1 MSFRESARA
10 AFGALRA
17 NVVRSF
23 LALLGIVIGVAAVIT
38 MVSIGMGA
46 RAYIDAQIEALG
58 ANVVL
63 VTAVAQQRGGVR
75 ATGNRL
81 RLTER
86 DARALKT
93 ELPSVVAAAPT
104 ISMSTQVV
112 SGNRNWPTTVH
123 GIEADYLSVRQWEI
137 AEGRDFDVEELRFGG
152 RVALLGATVAREVFG
167 NANPLGRTI
176 RVNRV
181 PLTVVGVLER
191 KGQSVTSN
199 DQNDVILMPLAA
211 ARTRLVGRQPTT
223 PGAVDLIL
231 MSVADTRVLGAV
243 KEQTLALLRQ
253 RHRLSAGASEAFR
266 VLEMTEFLETRA
278 QAAGILQ
285 TVLVIVASIS
295 LLVGGIGIMN
305 IMLVSV
311 MERTAEIGIRRA
323 VGAQRTD
330 ILQQFLTE
338 AVMLCAVGGAAG
350 IALGMGAA
358 EILAIWA
365 GVPAVFH
372 PVVIA
377 IAVLF
382 SAAIGL
388 FFGYYPAH
396 KAATCEPIQA
406 LRYA

>member
-17 NVVRSF
+17 NMVRSF

-211 ARTRLVGRQPTT
+211 ARTRLVGRQPTS
-223 PGAVDLIL
+223 PNH
-231 MSVADTRVLGAV
+231 VA
-243 KEQTLALLRQ
+243 
-253 RHRLSAGASEAFR
+253 
-266 VLEMTEFLETRA
+266 
-278 QAAGILQ
+278 
-285 TVLVIVASIS
+285 
-295 LLVGGIGIMN
+295 
-305 IMLVSV
+305 
-311 MERTAEIGIRRA
+311 
-323 VGAQRTD
+323 
-330 ILQQFLTE
+330 
-338 AVMLCAVGGAAG
+338 
-350 IALGMGAA
+350 
-358 EILAIWA
+358 
-365 GVPAVFH
+365 
-372 PVVIA
+372 
-377 IAVLF
+377 
-382 SAAIGL
+382 
-388 FFGYYPAH
+388 
-396 KAATCEPIQA
+396 
-406 LRYA
+406 